1 MRTIHRQ
8 AFSPSAATGRRQR
21 GERPAVLV
29 GAVVLMW
36 WAYLVLGS
44 NLPWLLAAIGVTV
57 IAIWLL
63 REHRGVAACVAIG
76 AVTAAVPA
84 VTCVILIDRQVSGAA
99 DMVAV
104 LTGYILVAPVPAL
117 VACALRPVLVTV
129 PVNALL
135 GSGVLLL
142 GAVPGVV
149 FGDHGEGAAVLI
161 AALTLSVALIWYRH
175 RRAAT
180 ALLAALPL
188 VNGWTDLGR
197 RTLPDGSRIDQ
208 LLVGQGQAIACLT
221 SSTAG
226 GVERDALAA
235 ARAASATAAALGLS
249 GARVQPV
256 ILSDRE
262 KPRIERYLVNDGRR
276 RGVGDRDRA
285 PAHRG
290 RDPAGTPP
298 QASAARGADR
308 GPAAPPRRAEH
319 DEMTTH
325 EEHVSAA
332 ADAATGPEQRR
343 RSRISAMRRPRLP
356 AA

>member
-1 MRTIHRQ
+1 MKGPDRLKEHLRHE
-8 AFSPSAATGRRQR
+8 FSQPIAVARRR
-21 GERPAVLV
+21 RRRPAVLV
-29 GAVVLMW
+29 GGVVLVW

-44 NLPWLLAAIGVTV
+44 NLPWLLAAIGVAV
-57 IAIWLL
+57 VAVWVL

-76 AVTAAVPA
+76 TLTAAVPA
-84 VTCVILIDRQVSGAA
+84 VTCVILIGRQVSGAA

-161 AALTLSVALIWYRH
+161 TAVTLSVALIRFRH
-175 RRAAT
+175 RRAASE
-180 ALLAALPL
+180 LLAALPM

-197 RTLPDGSRIDQ
+197 RSLPDGSRIDQ
-208 LLVGQGQAIACLT
+208 LLVGRGQAIACLT

-226 GVERDALAA
+226 GLEKDALAA
-235 ARAASATAAALGLS
+235 VRAGSATAAALGLS

-262 KPRIERYLVNDGRR
+262 RPRIERYLVNDGDVAASVIVTAPRHIEAVTRLAPRR
-276 RGVGDRDRA
+276 RG
-285 PAHRG
+285 HR
-290 RDPAGTPP
+290 
-298 QASAARGADR
+298 
-308 GPAAPPRRAEH
+308 RRAVL
-319 DEMTTH
+319 TA
-325 EEHVSAA
+325 VLL
-332 ADAATGPEQRR
+332 P
-343 RSRISAMRRPRLP
+343 LP
-356 AA
+356 AARSTSR